1 MIKVGPAIQFSVLGK
16 RENNEDFACFE
27 NGSHFVVCDGVGGNQ
42 KGEVASAIVARHF
55 LNAFH
60 DDPDSGVD
68 AVLKSAEQKMSAHIQ
83 QNPETY
89 GMATTLTFSQ
99 VILNSILL
107 GWVGDSRIYQF
118 RNGRI
123 LFQTEDHSWVNE
135 ALKAGIITKEEAVG
149 HPKSN
154 IITRAIQGAD
164 KPTQAE
170 TTQLSDIC
178 KGDYFLHCSDGVL
191 ESWSNEDLEILFS
204 QGFSASEIMDRMEKE
219 CGQKSRDNSTAILY
233 EVVFAD
239 VPKGMGRIDLPYPG
253 RSQVAGN
260 GGSKRNKKQELRH
273 SRWLLLVTGL
283 ALVFSAAY
291 YFYPLFK
298 KQDKLVIPQVV
309 GRKKPFKIESKSAD
323 SIQKPSTARPSHG
336 VPIKPNNDSVSGGW
350 KKIKEEKRTR
360 KDSTLL
366 HKESI
371 SPNRNLNHTLP
382 GYKPKA
388 ETVKYPNKQ
397 IEM

>member
-55 LNAFH
+55 LNAFI
-60 DDPDSGVD
+60 DNPDSGVD
-68 AVLKSAEQKMSAHIQ
+68 AVLKSAEQKMSVHIQ

-99 VILNSILL
+99 VRLNSILL

-135 ALKAGIITKEEAVG
+135 ALKAGIITKNEAIG

-204 QGFSASEIMDRMEKE
+204 QGFSASEIMAKMEKE
-219 CGQKSRDNSTAILY
+219 CGLKSRDNSTAILY

-239 VPKGMGRIDLPYPG
+239 VPKGSDRIVLPYPA
-253 RSQVAGN
+253 RNQVAGN
-260 GGSKRNKKQELRH
+260 DGSKKDEKQELRT
-273 SRWLLLVTGL
+273 SRWLLLITGL
-283 ALVFSAAY
+283 ALVLTAGY
-291 YFYPLFK
+291 YFYPLLK
-298 KQDKLVIPQVV
+298 KQDKLVSPKVTNH
-309 GRKKPFKIESKSAD
+309 KKQSRNKSHPED
-323 SIQKPSTARPSHG
+323 STTKPSPEKPSHG
-336 VPIKPNNDSVSGGW
+336 APLKLKNDSISGGSR
-350 KKIKEEKRTR
+350 KIAKEKRSG
-360 KDSTLL
+360 KDSTRLS
-366 HKESI
+366 KEPI
-371 SPNRNLNHTLP
+371 PPKRILNDTLP
-382 GYKPKA
+382 GNKPKA
-388 ETVKYPNKQ
+388 ETLKNPNKQ